1 MKPTIISALQSIFG
15 VENVLST
22 PAELMTYE
30 YDPTIFRAL
39 PGAVVFPKTAEQLS
53 VMVRL
58 ASREGIPYVARGAG
72 SNLSGGSIPQPDGI
86 VVAFSRHMHHI
97 LELDIPNRRAVVEPG
112 VVNLTLKNALAPY
125 GYTYAPDPASQKVST
140 MGGNVAENAGGPHC
154 LKYGVTTNH
163 VLGLEVVLPNGQIV
177 TFGGKT
183 EDPDGYDLVGLCV
196 GSEGMLGLVTQ
207 IVVKIVPLAEA
218 VKTMLVVF
226 DTIRDSAEAVSAIIA
241 RGMIPAALEL
251 MDNATIR
258 VVETNIKVG
267 LPIDAGGILIIEVE
281 ELADGLDRQVEEI
294 ARICRANRAR
304 EVRIAQ
310 SETERERL
318 WAGRRGA
325 FAALTRL
332 RPDCYIC
339 DGTVPRTRLPDVLD
353 KVYAIADR
361 YHLTIGTL
369 LHAGDGN
376 LHPNILFDARDPDE
390 KKRVVE
396 ANVEIMKVCVEAGG
410 TITGEHGV
418 GIEKRE
424 DMAYLY
430 SPQTLEAMRRV
441 KRAFD
446 PGELSNPGK
455 VFPQVLRGA

>member
-1 MKPTIISALQSIFG
+1 VNPTIISALQSIFG
-15 VENVLST
+15 LENVLSA
-22 PAELMTYE
+22 PAELLAYE
-30 YDPTIFRAL
+30 YDPTIFRAV
-39 PGAVVFPKTAEQLS
+39 PGAVVFPKMAEQLS
-53 VMVRL
+53 MMVRL
-58 ASREGIPYVARGAG
+58 ARREGIPYVARGAG
-72 SNLSGGSIPQPDGI
+72 SNLSGGSIPQPGGI
-86 VVAFSRHMHHI
+86 VVAFSRYMNRI

-112 VVNLTLKNALAPY
+112 VVNLALKNALAPY

-140 MGGNVAENAGGPHC
+140 LGGNVAENAGGPHC
-154 LKYGVTTNH
+154 LKYGVTLNH
-163 VLGLEVVLPNGQIV
+163 VLGLEVVLPDGQIV
-177 TFGGKT
+177 QLGGKT
-183 EDPDGYDLVGLCV
+183 EDPDGYDLVGLFV
-196 GSEGMLGLVTQ
+196 GSEGMLGLITR

-251 MDNATIR
+251 MDNATVR
-258 VVETNIKVG
+258 VVETNSRVG
-267 LPIDAGGILIIEVE
+267 LPIDAGGVLIIEVE
-281 ELADGLDRQVEEI
+281 GLADGLDRQVEEM
-294 ARICRANRAR
+294 ARICQANRAR

-339 DGTVPRTRLPDVLD
+339 DGTVPRTCLPEVLE
-353 KVYAIADR
+353 KVYEIADR

-376 LHPNILFDARDPDE
+376 LHPNILFDAREPEE
-390 KKRVVE
+390 KQRVVE

-446 PGELSNPGK
+446 PEELSNPGK
-455 VFPQVLRGA
+455 VFPQGLHGA

>member
-1 MKPTIISALQSIFG
+1 MNPKVVAELQSIFG
-15 VENVLST
+15 ADNVLTSQ
-22 PAELMTYE
+22 AELLTYE
-30 YDPTIFRAL
+30 YDPTIFRAV

-53 VMVRL
+53 AMVRL
-58 ASREGIPYVARGAG
+58 ARREGIPYVARGAG
-72 SNLSGGSIPQPDGI
+72 SNLSGGSIPQPGGI
-86 VVAFSRHMHHI
+86 VVAFSRHMNRI
-97 LELDIPNRRAVVEPG
+97 LEIDIPNRRAVVEPG
-112 VVNLTLKNALAPY
+112 VVNLALKNALAPY

-163 VLGLEVVLPNGQIV
+163 VLGLEVVLPDGQIV
-177 TFGGKT
+177 QLGGKA
-183 EDPDGYDLVGLCV
+183 EDPDGYDLVGLFV
-196 GSEGMLGLVTQ
+196 GAEGMLGLITR

-218 VKTMLVVF
+218 VRTMLVVF

-251 MDNATIR
+251 MDNAVIR

-267 LPIDAGGILIIEVE
+267 LPTDAGGILIIELE
-281 ELADGLDRQVEEI
+281 GLADGLDRQAEEV
-294 ARICRANRAR
+294 AQICRANRAR

-310 SETERERL
+310 SEAERERL

-339 DGTVPRTRLPDVLD
+339 DGTVPRTRLPDVLEQ
-353 KVYAIADR
+353 VYEIAAR
-361 YHLTIGTL
+361 YNLTIGTL

-376 LHPNILFDARDPDE
+376 LHPNILFDASDPDE
-390 KKRVVE
+390 KKRVFD
-396 ANVEIMKVCVEAGG
+396 ANVEILKVCVDAGG

-430 SPQTLEAMRRV
+430 SPETLDVMQRV
-441 KRAFD
+441 KRALD
-446 PGELSNPGK
+446 PEDLCNPEK
-455 VFPQVLRGA
+455 VFPRLVHGA